1 MNERSTWT
9 VPSGLPLAPKLLRE
23 ISFPWRGEA
32 MLLKV
37 DGHVYCQADLKVA
50 AHKAGTFLRLAQSHS
65 MDIKTDP
72 FSAQAIS

>member
-1 MNERSTWT
+1 
-9 VPSGLPLAPKLLRE
+9 LPKG

-50 AHKAGTFLRLAQSHS
+50 ALKRGALFLRLAQSHS
-65 MDIKTDP
+65 VDIQLIP